1 MTAYTVLR
9 STVKIRTS
17 CILQWLP
24 SFKNIKFLVYKGLFI
39 VSVSQ
44 SVAAA
49 KATLGHH
56 PLTPQSL
63 ELLDAILS
71 YLVTL

>member
-1 MTAYTVLR
+1 MTAHTVLQY
-9 STVKIRTS
+9 TVKIRTS

-24 SFKNIKFLVYKGLFI
+24 SFKNMKFHLYKGLLI

-44 SVAAA
+44 SVAAV
-49 KATLGHH
+49 KPILGHH

-63 ELLDAILS
+63 ELLDDILPF
-71 YLVTL
+71 LVTL